1 MTQQEAK
8 TNKIMTTTTNK
19 AIGLELG
26 FGINVDKIKAIFS
39 DYTEEE
45 NEFGFFLQVQGNAQ
59 HGAWI
64 YTNAF
69 ESKKHLKKYLF
80 KALLISL

>member
-1 MTQQEAK
+1 
-8 TNKIMTTTTNK
+8 MTTTTNK

-26 FGINVDKIKAIFS
+26 YINVEKIKAIFS
-39 DYTEEE
+39 DYTESE
-45 NEFGFFLQVQGNAQ
+45 NEFGVFLQVQGNAQ
-59 HGAWI
+59 HGVLI

-80 KALLISL
+80 NALLISL